1 MRVLELRRLSTAELA
16 ERANKANNL
25 RRVEAIRLL
34 PKEKLSPSKV
44 HDPIFNEPIKNYN
57 IIKKN

>member
-44 HDPIFNEPIKNYN
+44 HDPIFNEPIK
-57 IIKKN
+57 KL